1 MIERPSGLLSGL
13 PSFAG
18 ALLLFALGP
27 VACGTDTDDGSGANG
42 NNTDGTTDPDGST
55 PNGTTDGGPKPPP
68 APSVTD
74 LHLAEGKVDAS
85 GDTTIA
91 LAWTAISEAT
101 AFRVERAPN
110 VSGAPGTWKTLGT
123 SPTATTQTFSDPDPL
138 DGASFYRV
146 VAISSKGEGPSEPLA
161 AYPVAKSSYAI
172 PGQPLAGAPF
182 NVELGAE
189 VRYPKNAGTQKLPI
203 VFMLHGNHAICK
215 STGRGEYCPGENG
228 RSSGDISNAC
238 TDGGTTVSN
247 HLGYVYL
254 LESMAARGYVAVS
267 IDANA
272 LTCRNSSNAYI
283 AQRSQLVYEHLK
295 QWKTFVATGAPAP
308 LGNALVN
315 LVDLAKVGLMGH
327 SRGGDAVA
335 LVPDLLT
342 NAPIAGVDVESV
354 LAVAPTDFADGKPSP
369 AAFSVL
375 LPLCDGDV
383 WDDRGLSAYD
393 RIRNDP
399 TRTKIA
405 SQILF
410 AGANH
415 NFFNDTWTEDDNDA
429 TTTRSCDKAAMLE
442 GGSASKAKAAQRGML
457 SLLMS
462 DWYDTTLR
470 SKPIAPFLRGEGGAP
485 AYVSAWA
492 GTKLDLRS
500 SYSGARHRHVDD
512 FSAAGAPETG
522 STGGTNVFSAF
533 DASLACS
540 GATCD
545 SSLGVC
551 DGNTCNG
558 QTGRCTSTGCNLPYQ
573 FFHEATLLQA
583 VAVSWQAKGAHATI
597 DLGGVDASLYNA
609 LSFRVAA
616 ADSLLNVDAAPL
628 SFTVKV
634 TDVNGQSVS
643 IPLAKLQTIPRLYQV
658 RKPGDT
664 NANVRPAKEL
674 LQTVRIPKS
683 MLSDLAQNR
692 LSKLELVMDSSA
704 SGAAFVTDVELTD

>member
-1 MIERPSGLLSGL
+1 MTKRLSGFF
-13 PSFAG
+13 SG
-18 ALLLFALGP
+18 ALLLLALAP
-27 VACGTDTDDGSGANG
+27 VACGTVIDDGSGANG
-42 NNTDGTTDPDGST
+42 NDTDGTNDPDGA
-55 PNGTTDGGPKPPP
+55 PPIGATDAGPKPPP

-74 LHLAEGKVDAS
+74 LHLAEGKVDAA
-85 GDTTIA
+85 GATTVA
-91 LAWTAISEAT
+91 LAWTAIAEAT
-101 AFRVERAPN
+101 AFRVERAPS
-110 VSGAPGTWKTLGT
+110 VSGAPGTWKVLGT
-123 SPTATTQTFSDPDPL
+123 SPTATTQTFSDPDAL
-138 DGASFYRV
+138 DGPSFYRIV
-146 VAISSKGEGPSEPLA
+146 TLSAKGEGPSEPLA

-189 VRYPKNAGTQKLPI
+189 VRYPKNTGTQKLPLVI
-203 VFMLHGNHAICK
+203 MLHGNHAICR
-215 STGRGEYCPGENG
+215 STGRGEYCPAENG

-238 TDGGTTVSN
+238 TDGGTTVAN

-272 LTCRNSSNAYI
+272 LTCRNSSNAYV
-283 AQRSQLVYEHLK
+283 AQRAQLVHEHLK

-308 LGNALVN
+308 LGNALVG
-315 LVDLAKVGLMGH
+315 LVDLAKIGLMGH

-335 LVPDLLT
+335 LVPQLLT
-342 NAPIAGVDVESV
+342 NDPIPGVDVESV
-354 LAVAPTDFADGKPSP
+354 LAVAPTDFADGKPSISN
-369 AAFSVL
+369 FSVL

-399 TRTKIA
+399 ARTKIA

-429 TTTRSCDKAAMLE
+429 TTTRSCDKAVMLE
-442 GGSASKAKAAQRGML
+442 GGNASKSKAAQRGML

-462 DWYDTTLR
+462 DWYDATLR
-470 SKPIAPFLRGEGGAP
+470 ARPIAPFLRGEGGAP

-492 GTKLDLRS
+492 GTKLDLRA
-500 SYSGARHRHVDD
+500 SYSGARHRLVDD

-522 STGGTNVFSAF
+522 AAGGTNLFSAF
-533 DASLACS
+533 DAALACS

-573 FFHEATLLQA
+573 FFHEEALLQA
-583 VAVSWQAKGAHATI
+583 VAISWQAKGARAAI
-597 DLGGVDASLYNA
+597 DLGGVDASTYDA

-616 ADSLLNVDAAPL
+616 ADSLLNVESAPL

-634 TDVNGQSVS
+634 TDANDHSVS
-643 IPLAKLQTIPRLYQV
+643 IPLAKLQTIPRLYRV

-674 LQTVRIPKS
+674 LQTVRIPRS
-683 MLSDLAQNR
+683 ALGDLVPSR
-692 LSKLELVMDSSA
+692 LSKLELVMDSSV